1 MRVTP
6 TALEGVLLVEPAL
19 HGDSRGFFLESY
31 HERRFNEAV
40 GREVRFVQDNH
51 SRSAKHVLRGLHYQ
65 LPPNAQ
71 AKLVRVVSGAIF
83 DVAVDIRR
91 SSPTFGQWVG
101 ATLSAEN
108 QRQLW
113 IPEGFAHGFLTQTES
128 ADVLYKASAYYSP
141 ADEGAVLWND
151 AALAIEWP
159 LAGDPVLSN
168 KDASAPSLRDAR
180 TFA

>member
-6 TALEGVLLVEPAL
+6 TALSEVLLVEPGV
-19 HGDSRGFFLESY
+19 HGDPRGFFLESY
-31 HERRFNEAV
+31 NERRFNAAV

-51 SRSAKHVLRGLHYQ
+51 SRSGKNVLRGLHYQ
-65 LPPNAQ
+65 LPPHAQ

-101 ATLSAEN
+101 AVLSAEN

-113 IPEGFAHGFLTQTES
+113 IPEGFAHGFFTQTES
-128 ADVLYKASAYYSP
+128 AEVLYKASAYYSP
-141 ADEGAVLWND
+141 GDEGLVAWND
-151 AALAIEWP
+151 PAVAIEWP
-159 LAGDPVLSN
+159 IVNEPLLSRKDQLAPFLGEAILFP
-168 KDASAPSLRDAR
+168 
-180 TFA
+180 